1 MMRIRLSIKLFLA
14 FFLILAM
21 SVCALF
27 LARYLSA
34 RNVAHFMHQLDLQR
48 LEPLVPLLQEEY
60 RSLDNWDGFRKDPR
74 RLDHLLR
81 RSPEM
86 ERSFRPPL
94 PPNGA
99 PPSPHGGPG
108 PGPHGGGPS
117 RVFLLDA
124 NRLTV
129 VGKPESGDKDQ
140 MISITVDGRTVGYL
154 GMTHLEPFGSG
165 PPAALLQRQ
174 TMQFYLLGAG
184 LIALTAL
191 IALLFSRHLLVP
203 IRRLMRGTEALAD
216 RNFTIRIRAT
226 TGDELGQLAKN
237 FNVMAQT
244 LENYEQMRR
253 QWLTDI
259 SHELRTPLAVLRGE
273 IEGILDGIR
282 EPTPDNLSS
291 LHGEILRIGKIVE
304 DLHLLSMADADR
316 LQLNKQR
323 VLPATI
329 LDPIAAIY
337 QPRFERCG
345 LQLEL
350 KLDDTKTAWIDGDAD
365 RLAQVFNN
373 ILNNAYKYVAPPGA
387 LAIIGRVEENQ
398 VRLSFRDTGPGV
410 PEEALDRLFDR
421 LFRVDASRSRNTGG
435 SGLGLSICRDIIENH
450 GGRIWA
456 ENSVGGGLIIE
467 IALPRSD
474 GTSQ

>member
-1 MMRIRLSIKLFLA
+1 MMRIRLSVKLFLA

-21 SVCALF
+21 SVGTLL

-48 LEPLVPLLQEEY
+48 LDPLVSLLQEEY
-60 RSLDNWDGFRKDPR
+60 RSLGNWDGFREDPR
-74 RLDHLLR
+74 RLDHLSHL
-81 RSPEM
+81 SSDM
-86 ERSFRPPL
+86 ERSYRPPP
-94 PPNGA
+94 PPNDA
-99 PPSPHGGPG
+99 PPGPGGPG
-108 PGPHGGGPS
+108 NPGPFGGPS
-117 RVFLLDA
+117 RIFLLDA
-124 NRLTV
+124 NHLPIN
-129 VGKPESGDKDQ
+129 GKPEPGDEDQ
-140 MISITVDGRTVGYL
+140 MISIAVDGQTVGYL
-154 GMTHLEPFGSG
+154 GLNHYEPFRSG

-191 IALLFSRHLLVP
+191 IAFLFSRHLLVP
-203 IRRLMRGTEALAD
+203 IRRLTRGTRALAD

-226 TGDELGQLAKN
+226 TGDELGQLAEN
-237 FNVMAQT
+237 FNAMART
-244 LENYEQMRR
+244 LENYERMRR

-273 IEGILDGIR
+273 IEAILDGIR

-304 DLHLLSMADADR
+304 DLHFLSMADADR
-316 LQLNKQR
+316 LQLNRQR
-323 VLPATI
+323 VSPATI
-329 LDPIAAIY
+329 LDPIVVAFR
-337 QPRFERCG
+337 PRFERGG

-350 KLDDTKTAWIDGDAD
+350 KLDETETAWIDGDAD
-365 RLAQVFNN
+365 RLTQAFNN
-373 ILNNAYKYVAPPGA
+373 ILDNALKYVAPPGA
-387 LAIIGRVEENQ
+387 LAIIGRTEKNQ

-410 PEEALDRLFDR
+410 PEEALGLVFDR

-456 ENSVGGGLIIE
+456 ENNAGGGLIIE
-467 IALPRSD
+467 IALPRHNE
-474 GTSQ
+474 TNQ